1 MSKAENNNINNNI
14 LFQSSSTENVLLSQI
29 NKIFLVIEKNQEN
42 KEISKIAYETLNSK
56 CLENPIL
63 IIPILNKLIN
73 LTKKGNLKFIEE
85 SHFILI
91 NFFEDFSEKILEKI
105 LKDEFYKNK
114 LIEIYKKYFI
124 ENNKNVFNNIF
135 FINYENFEIEKINEL
150 NFVDFDLFE
159 KFDIK
164 KIKDLVAEEKNNN
177 NNNNFN
183 LNKLHSEEIF
193 NNYEMKIL
201 FNDDIKKEFEKEKN
215 IQKTKSEF
223 INFDNINNEDDNKIN
238 IENFYDSNKKI
249 FKFNL
254 NENLNE
260 NLNNLNENFNN
271 NLNNENKIRKIS
283 ENSKIIN
290 FEIKL
295 NPFFLFINSILKFNH
310 KNFYNQ
316 RLCAITI
323 LHFFKNFFKNK
334 IFTFFPI
341 QIFIEKTQEEN
352 KIEFN
357 LNEIKISNNFF
368 IPQNFIQIYY
378 ENFITQLI
386 LNSLKDNVIDYN
398 DDCLFLIKEMDIQL
412 SSKLL
417 ESEFISEEKRKKLFS
432 IILNYLKKFKC
443 DNNNNNNENNNNNNQ
458 NEIKNEWTNLYSILL
473 FYKYIFLTK
482 LFIYDKKEIFE
493 NLIKNFDSSFED
505 IINLIIQIFDKILEY
520 NLENN
525 FLNFEII
532 EKFFLK
538 FTKIL
543 KKYDD
548 IESGVKYYLNCL
560 YNFINFFIKDN
571 NIKIQNKI
579 KIFNELSN
587 VFDNNFLLH
596 SMNKIS
602 QVRIKYFE
610 VLNNLLNT
618 NFKFNFDFLEK
629 NIIISF
635 QGLCIE
641 ENKKLLN
648 IIQQFLINCI
658 NNYNEKFFEVFI
670 KYQKNFFNL
679 LLKKNYKNIDDFFIP
694 KKKNLD
700 ENNFEIEEL
709 YKSFFKDDLETN
721 LIEKKFEQKIYYL
734 TPIFA
739 FILTKKIQFIEILKN
754 NLNFQYENLI
764 LSSNLLIFLKIYFY
778 YLEYIEFN
786 KSHILILNDQ
796 ILLNLCEI
804 NYLNDMKIL
813 ITNDFI
819 KNNIYNL
826 IKNFESLFINE
837 KNENFNFSEILNNI
851 LQFNLLNIFLLN
863 QKLKFIF
870 ENFKNNNNNN
880 NFEIIND
887 KITKI
892 KNFIKNN
899 LQFSLLKQKIRGY
912 SSICYFIHCM
922 YNNTFSNT
930 ISSITNSF
938 LNGTK
943 LNNKE
948 CKIFVKY
955 LLRLISILDNNKE
968 NKEKIKKIIFKFI
981 ENGIDYFKEKF
992 GLNFDEIFNENYNEN
1007 NNENNNKNN
1016 EINDKKNYYYKSIKY
1031 FFGEYSLNKKF
1042 TEIQNIFSDYIN
1054 ELKTKKDNFIEIK
1067 IIIFLFL
1074 LTNIKTQTKI
1084 LNFKEF
1090 CKILKNKKIE
1100 NFLNFNE
1107 NFVTLILSDIFIK
1120 GDLIFQDFNTNL
1132 LLDFLF
1138 NSLNNQKIFYFNLIL
1153 SILIKNEKIRTAS
1166 IDYIFLSL
1174 KHINNKNEKIR
1185 KISTQ
1190 IFSNQMKIISILKFD
1205 NNYEELNK
1213 NTHNIKSLE
1222 FINKIFSQ
1230 EMYDIKELKIKIKI
1244 KLRNYQLNGINW
1256 LLFLGSYGLGLAL
1269 CDDMGLGKTIQTLVC
1284 IAQASIEYKK
1294 QNKKNPISLI
1304 ICPTTLILNWI
1315 MECKKFFDE
1324 NEITLKNVEDVK
1336 NVNNNSNNKII
1347 IFISSYE
1354 KARENNRE
1362 FFTKNDFFYLVLDEA
1377 HIIKNSMTKTYQAI
1391 KKINSERRII
1401 LTGTPIQNNV
1411 MELWSLFNFLM
1422 PGFLGSENDF
1432 EIKYHKKMHDNIKKL
1447 NLEEKFQENIFQT
1460 SLREI
1465 KKRIKPFIL
1474 RRLKSE
1480 VLQELPE
1487 KIIADYPCQMT
1498 EYQQKLYDKINNLYE
1513 NPKKKTNNNNNISNI
1528 NNKNTLALIDKLRKI
1543 CNHPSLLG
1551 NQLENNININNEN
1564 FILNNSG
1571 KFNALEELLISLGFE
1586 NYESH
1591 NNNNNN
1597 TTIYENKVLIFTQF
1611 KQMIYLIS
1619 TFLKKKFPSI
1629 FTIQL
1634 TSDVKPKERS
1644 NIVLKFN
1651 NDPTINI
1658 MILTTSIGGL
1668 GLNLTAAN
1676 IVIMY
1681 DHNWNP
1687 SKDMQAIDRAHRL
1700 GQKKTVNVY
1709 RLITVNSIEEKLIN
1723 LQTFKTYIA
1732 NNVVDINKMG
1742 EKKIST
1748 DSVMMSFEEF
1758 SKNKIEEEKKGK
1770 VKKKKMGKLEELMN
1784 VNEEEEK
1791 EEEMQ
1796 IEYLKHLIK
1805 NEKII

>member
-1 MSKAENNNINNNI
+1 MDLNIPKSLSYSKLFTQQFNNLNAIKNLNKINNNNFKTI
-14 LFQSSSTENVLLSQI
+14 QKKKEKIENYKNDNSPKPFYKLKNSNSQFYEKIPNIQVKKIQKNSSFSNEYI
-29 NKIFLVIEKNQEN
+29 NSRNNKTISIKLPDLTKKEYFNKYDIKKNLESNSMSNMLKLIKPLCNIRNTSFDQKEN
-42 KEISKIAYETLNSK
+42 K
-56 CLENPIL
+56 
-63 IIPILNKLIN
+63 KLFMKKIN
-73 LTKKGNLKFIEE
+73 LTKE
-85 SHFILI
+85 S
-91 NFFEDFSEKILEKI
+91 S
-105 LKDEFYKNK
+105 
-114 LIEIYKKYFI
+114 
-124 ENNKNVFNNIF
+124 
-135 FINYENFEIEKINEL
+135 
-150 NFVDFDLFE
+150 
-159 KFDIK
+159 
-164 KIKDLVAEEKNNN
+164 NNN
-177 NNNNFN
+177 NISY
-183 LNKLHSEEIF
+183 SE
-193 NNYEMKIL
+193 
-201 FNDDIKKEFEKEKN
+201 
-215 IQKTKSEF
+215 
-223 INFDNINNEDDNKIN
+223 
-238 IENFYDSNKKI
+238 
-249 FKFNL
+249 
-254 NENLNE
+254 
-260 NLNNLNENFNN
+260 
-271 NLNNENKIRKIS
+271 
-283 ENSKIIN
+283 
-290 FEIKL
+290 
-295 NPFFLFINSILKFNH
+295 
-310 KNFYNQ
+310 
-316 RLCAITI
+316 
-323 LHFFKNFFKNK
+323 
-334 IFTFFPI
+334 
-341 QIFIEKTQEEN
+341 
-352 KIEFN
+352 
-357 LNEIKISNNFF
+357 
-368 IPQNFIQIYY
+368 
-378 ENFITQLI
+378 
-386 LNSLKDNVIDYN
+386 
-398 DDCLFLIKEMDIQL
+398 
-412 SSKLL
+412 
-417 ESEFISEEKRKKLFS
+417 
-432 IILNYLKKFKC
+432 
-443 DNNNNNNENNNNNNQ
+443 NNNENNNNNN
-458 NEIKNEWTNLYSILL
+458 N
-473 FYKYIFLTK
+473 
-482 LFIYDKKEIFE
+482 
-493 NLIKNFDSSFED
+493 
-505 IINLIIQIFDKILEY
+505 
-520 NLENN
+520 
-525 FLNFEII
+525 
-532 EKFFLK
+532 
-538 FTKIL
+538 
-543 KKYDD
+543 
-548 IESGVKYYLNCL
+548 
-560 YNFINFFIKDN
+560 
-571 NIKIQNKI
+571 
-579 KIFNELSN
+579 
-587 VFDNNFLLH
+587 
-596 SMNKIS
+596 
-602 QVRIKYFE
+602 
-610 VLNNLLNT
+610 
-618 NFKFNFDFLEK
+618 
-629 NIIISF
+629 
-635 QGLCIE
+635 
-641 ENKKLLN
+641 
-648 IIQQFLINCI
+648 
-658 NNYNEKFFEVFI
+658 
-670 KYQKNFFNL
+670 
-679 LLKKNYKNIDDFFIP
+679 
-694 KKKNLD
+694 
-700 ENNFEIEEL
+700 
-709 YKSFFKDDLETN
+709 
-721 LIEKKFEQKIYYL
+721 
-734 TPIFA
+734 
-739 FILTKKIQFIEILKN
+739 
-754 NLNFQYENLI
+754 
-764 LSSNLLIFLKIYFY
+764 
-778 YLEYIEFN
+778 
-786 KSHILILNDQ
+786 
-796 ILLNLCEI
+796 
-804 NYLNDMKIL
+804 
-813 ITNDFI
+813 
-819 KNNIYNL
+819 
-826 IKNFESLFINE
+826 
-837 KNENFNFSEILNNI
+837 
-851 LQFNLLNIFLLN
+851 
-863 QKLKFIF
+863 
-870 ENFKNNNNNN
+870 
-880 NFEIIND
+880 
-887 KITKI
+887 
-892 KNFIKNN
+892 
-899 LQFSLLKQKIRGY
+899 
-912 SSICYFIHCM
+912 
-922 YNNTFSNT
+922 
-930 ISSITNSF
+930 
-938 LNGTK
+938 
-943 LNNKE
+943 
-948 CKIFVKY
+948 
-955 LLRLISILDNNKE
+955 
-968 NKEKIKKIIFKFI
+968 
-981 ENGIDYFKEKF
+981 
-992 GLNFDEIFNENYNEN
+992 
-1007 NNENNNKNN
+1007 NNNKNN
-1016 EINDKKNYYYKSIKY
+1016 EINNDKKIYYYKSIKY

-1074 LTNIKTQTKI
+1074 LTNIKTPTKI
-1084 LNFKEF
+1084 LNFKDF
-1090 CKILKNKKIE
+1090 SKILKNKKIE
-1100 NFLNFNE
+1100 NFLNNNE
-1107 NFVTLILSDIFIK
+1107 NFVTIILSDIFIK

-1294 QNKKNPISLI
+1294 LNKKNPISLI

-1324 NEITLKNVEDVK
+1324 NEIQLKNVEDVK
-1336 NVNNNSNNKII
+1336 NNVNFVNNSNKII

-1498 EYQQKLYDKINNLYE
+1498 EYQQKIYDKINNLYE
-1513 NPKKKTNNNNNISNI
+1513 NPKKKSISNI

-1551 NQLENNININNEN
+1551 NQIENNNINNEN

-1571 KFNALEELLISLGFE
+1571 KFNALEELLISLGFD
-1586 NYESH
+1586 

-1597 TTIYENKVLIFTQF
+1597 NNSTNIYENKVLIFTQF

-1629 FTIQL
+1629 LVIQL

-1742 EKKIST
+1742 EKKINT

-1770 VKKKKMGKLEELMN
+1770 VNKKKKMGKLEELMN

-1796 IEYLKHLIK
+1796 IEYLKHLIDK

>member
-1 MSKAENNNINNNI
+1 
-14 LFQSSSTENVLLSQI
+14 
-29 NKIFLVIEKNQEN
+29 
-42 KEISKIAYETLNSK
+42 
-56 CLENPIL
+56 
-63 IIPILNKLIN
+63 
-73 LTKKGNLKFIEE
+73 
-85 SHFILI
+85 
-91 NFFEDFSEKILEKI
+91 
-105 LKDEFYKNK
+105 
-114 LIEIYKKYFI
+114 
-124 ENNKNVFNNIF
+124 
-135 FINYENFEIEKINEL
+135 
-150 NFVDFDLFE
+150 
-159 KFDIK
+159 
-164 KIKDLVAEEKNNN
+164 
-177 NNNNFN
+177 
-183 LNKLHSEEIF
+183 
-193 NNYEMKIL
+193 
-201 FNDDIKKEFEKEKN
+201 
-215 IQKTKSEF
+215 
-223 INFDNINNEDDNKIN
+223 
-238 IENFYDSNKKI
+238 
-249 FKFNL
+249 
-254 NENLNE
+254 
-260 NLNNLNENFNN
+260 
-271 NLNNENKIRKIS
+271 
-283 ENSKIIN
+283 
-290 FEIKL
+290 
-295 NPFFLFINSILKFNH
+295 
-310 KNFYNQ
+310 
-316 RLCAITI
+316 
-323 LHFFKNFFKNK
+323 
-334 IFTFFPI
+334 
-341 QIFIEKTQEEN
+341 
-352 KIEFN
+352 
-357 LNEIKISNNFF
+357 
-368 IPQNFIQIYY
+368 
-378 ENFITQLI
+378 
-386 LNSLKDNVIDYN
+386 
-398 DDCLFLIKEMDIQL
+398 MDIQL

-778 YLEYIEFN
+778 YLEYIEPN

-1042 TEIQNIFSDYIN
+1042 IEIQNIFSDYIN

-1513 NPKKKTNNNNNISNI
+1513 NPKKKTNNNNNNISNI

-1551 NQLENNININNEN
+1551 NQQENNININNEN